1 MSCCIAFLSGILAL
15 VQNVGEAE
23 YLVTWYQYMRLA
35 GYPAEKISILTTYN
49 GQKAL
54 LKDVFEN
61 RCAGHPA
68 FGRPHKVPVSYCA
81 ARLRSLQCRLCQHL
95 RFPTVHC

>member
-1 MSCCIAFLSGILAL
+1 M
-15 VQNVGEAE
+15 
-23 YLVTWYQYMRLA
+23 TWYQYMRLA

-54 LKDVFEN
+54 LKDVIEN

-68 FGRPHKVPVSYCA
+68 FGRPHKVRDNLLTA
-81 ARLRSLQCRLCQHL
+81 AISTGLSASMQKDPDLLAAVTAGEAIQS
-95 RFPTVHC
+95 FPHIAYSREESST

>member
-1 MSCCIAFLSGILAL
+1 MVISRRVLRGLGL
-15 VQNVGEAE
+15 LQNVGEAE

-35 GYPAEKISILTTYN
+35 GYPAERISILTTYN

-54 LKDVFEN
+54 LKDVIEN

-68 FGRPHKVPVSYCA
+68 FGRPHKVQPHPPHTAVA
-81 ARLRSLQCRLCQHL
+81 ATSLL
-95 RFPTVHC
+95 